1 MENIVT
7 MTISTGIGQRVPGD
21 RLRKEQP
28 ENTGKGMGVK
38 MFGKKKEQTIETN
51 GVVYRREKTWRI
63 ALSCCSSGIGMSFY
77 VLLGLASYVANQ
89 GYGIA
94 TAVVGLILTATRILD
109 GVTDPLI
116 AIIIDKMNTRFGKIR
131 ILMVLGWAIEALAVY
146 MMYCWASGKGHGIV
160 LFVTLYCVYVI
171 GYTLCNVTAQIIGPV
186 QTNDP
191 KQRPMIGVWS
201 TAYNY
206 MIPMI
211 LNIVLTVVLLPQYG
225 NVYSVEML
233 AASCKICLAVSAV
246 GLILCCIGVSNI
258 DKPEN
263 FVGMST
269 AKRNE
274 PVKVRDM
281 VELVKSNRALQ
292 TFIVAASSDKI
303 ASQTASQ
310 AVVTTMLFGII
321 IGNMQLGTILS
332 VIGMLPSIVFA
343 FIGAKY
349 AGKHGN
355 KETMVT
361 WTYVCITV
369 TAVLVVLFIF
379 IDPTLIAT
387 AVPMMIVYVVLTL
400 LLNGAKM
407 CVTMSDSAMM
417 ADIIDY
423 ELDRSGKFI
432 PAAVTGTYSFIDKL
446 VSSFSAAIA
455 TGLVALIGYTE
466 RMPQPSD
473 PSTPAIFWMTMSL
486 YFGLPLIGW
495 VCTLCAM
502 RHCPLSKEK
511 MEEVQ
516 KSIQN
521 KKQQEVEKVVEAYK

>member
-1 MENIVT
+1 M
-7 MTISTGIGQRVPGD
+7 
-21 RLRKEQP
+21 L
-28 ENTGKGMGVK
+28 
-38 MFGKKKEQTIETN
+38 
-51 GVVYRREKTWRI
+51 
-63 ALSCCSSGIGMSFY
+63 
-77 VLLGLASYVANQ
+77 
-89 GYGIA
+89 
-94 TAVVGLILTATRILD
+94 
-109 GVTDPLI
+109 
-116 AIIIDKMNTRFGKIR
+116 
-131 ILMVLGWAIEALAVY
+131 
-146 MMYCWASGKGHGIV
+146 
-160 LFVTLYCVYVI
+160 
-171 GYTLCNVTAQIIGPV
+171 
-186 QTNDP
+186 TNDP
-191 KQRPMIGVWS
+191 KQRPMVGVWS

-206 MIPMI
+206 LVPMI
-211 LNIVLTVVLLPQYG
+211 LNIVITVMLLPKYG

-233 AASCKICLAVSAV
+233 AASGIVCVAVSGV
-246 GLILCCIGVSNI
+246 GLILCCIAVTDI

-263 FVGMST
+263 FKGVST
-269 AKRNE
+269 QKKAE
-274 PVKVRDM
+274 PVKVKDM
-281 VELVKSNRALQ
+281 WELIKSNHALQ

-355 KETMVT
+355 KESMVT
-361 WTYVCITV
+361 WTYVCMTV
-369 TAVLVVLFIF
+369 TAILVVLFIL

-387 AVPMMIVYVVLTL
+387 AAPMMIAYVVLTL
-400 LLNGAKM
+400 ILNGAKM
-407 CVTMSDSAMM
+407 CVTMSSNAMM

-432 PAAVTGTYSFIDKL
+432 PAPVTGTYSFIDKL

-455 TGLVALIGYTE
+455 TGLVALIGYKTT
-466 RMPQPSD
+466 MPQPSD

-502 RHCPLSKEK
+502 RKTPLSKEK

-516 KSIQN
+516 KSIQE
-521 KKQQEVEKVVEAYK
+521 KKQAEVEKVIDEMK